1 MRHTALTILIA
12 LAALLLL
19 CVAAGA
25 AERVGFVDF
34 TQILE
39 KTNEGQRINQKIQAK
54 GEELELQAKKLDL
67 ELRTM
72 KKDLMDKRAA
82 LTEEAFNQQAE
93 DLQKKFMESQQ
104 ILQKSQMDAEQFK
117 VQMIK
122 EFIGRVRV
130 VVNKVAQAE
139 GYSLVILNM
148 EEMVTNVSVVLYGSD
163 AINLTNKV
171 IRDVNAGSSSEAG
184 K

>member
-1 MRHTALTILIA
+1 MRYVHYILF
-12 LAALLLL
+12 AAAVLLLFI
-19 CVAAGA
+19 AATAYA

-34 TQILE
+34 SQILDQ
-39 KTNEGQRINQKIQAK
+39 TNEGRRINQKIQAK

-67 ELRTM
+67 ELRQM

-104 ILQKSQMDAEQFK
+104 TLQKAQMEAEQFK
-117 VQMIK
+117 VQMVK
-122 EFIGRVRV
+122 EFIGKVKTV
-130 VVNKVAQAE
+130 ANKIAQQE

-148 EEMVTNVSVVLYGSD
+148 EEMVTNVSVVLYGSENV
-163 AINLTNKV
+163 NLTNKV
-171 IRDVNAGSSSEAG
+171 IRDLNAATSAEGS